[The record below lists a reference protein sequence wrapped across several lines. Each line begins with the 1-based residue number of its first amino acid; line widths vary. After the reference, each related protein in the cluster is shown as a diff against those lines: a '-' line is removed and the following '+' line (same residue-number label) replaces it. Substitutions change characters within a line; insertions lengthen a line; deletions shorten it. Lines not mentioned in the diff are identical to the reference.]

1 MATDTPA
8 LAVIHG
14 RSPIFYGRFDRKD
27 DDQHQTHYC
36 PGCGHGIVT
45 KLLAE
50 AIDALGIQDRTI
62 LVSPVG
68 CSVFGYEYLD
78 VGNIQGAHGR
88 GPAVAT
94 AVKRSRPDSIV
105 VSYQGDGDLAA
116 IGTAEII
123 HAANRGEALT
133 VIFVNN
139 AVYGMTGGQMAPPT
153 LLGEKTT
160 TTPLGRDPA
169 VQGYPLKVCELLA
182 TLEAPV
188 FLERVAL
195 GSNKQIM
202 ATGRVLRRALENQVR
217 GLGFSLVEV
226 LSPCPTIWGLDPVEA
241 QTFVRETMTRTFPLG
256 NFRDRSAS
264 AVPQRLAVTVPDLG
278 ELPRILGV
286 GPASGA
292 DEASG
297 TAAPALPVATAD
309 HRIVVAG
316 FGGQGVLLLGEF
328 LAEAGLSAGYH
339 VSWLPSY
346 GPQMRSGTS
355 NCHVRISAAPVDSP
369 VVSRPTVLIA
379 LNEPALRKFLPS
391 VEPGG
396 LVLYNA
402 DRVPADCAGNGVR
415 VIPIASTAIADQLGS
430 PKVGNMVML
439 GALLEATGML
449 PDSALERALHRL
461 VKRERWYEL
470 DRAALQAGRA
480 VVRRM
485 TAAPAEPSLA
495 QDPAM
500 G

>member
-1 MATDTPA
+1 
-8 LAVIHG
+8 
-14 RSPIFYGRFDRKD
+14 
-27 DDQHQTHYC
+27 
-36 PGCGHGIVT
+36 
-45 KLLAE
+45 
-50 AIDALGIQDRTI
+50 
-62 LVSPVG
+62 
-68 CSVFGYEYLD
+68 
-78 VGNIQGAHGR
+78 
-88 GPAVAT
+88 
-94 AVKRSRPDSIV
+94 
-105 VSYQGDGDLAA
+105 
-116 IGTAEII
+116 
-123 HAANRGEALT
+123 
-133 VIFVNN
+133 
-139 AVYGMTGGQMAPPT
+139 
-153 LLGEKTT
+153 
-160 TTPLGRDPA
+160 
-169 VQGYPLKVCELLA
+169 
-182 TLEAPV
+182 
-188 FLERVAL
+188 
-195 GSNKQIM
+195 
-202 ATGRVLRRALENQVR
+202 
-217 GLGFSLVEV
+217 
-226 LSPCPTIWGLDPVEA
+226 
-241 QTFVRETMTRTFPLG
+241 MTRTFPLG

>member
-1 MATDTPA
+1 MASDTPA
-8 LAVIHG
+8 MAVVHG
-14 RSPIFYGRFDRKD
+14 RSPIFYRRFDRKD

-50 AIDALGIQDRTI
+50 AIDTLGIQDRTI

-78 VGNIQGAHGR
+78 VGNIQVAHGR

-116 IGTAEII
+116 IGTAEIV
-123 HAANRGEALT
+123 HAANRGET
-133 VIFVNN
+133 VSVIFVNN
-139 AVYGMTGGQMAPPT
+139 AIYGMTGGQMAPTT

-160 TTPLGRDPA
+160 TTPRGRDPA
-169 VQGYPLKVCELLA
+169 VHGYPLKVCELLA

-202 ATGRVLRRALENQVR
+202 ATGRALRRALENQVH

-226 LSPCPTIWGLDPVEA
+226 LSPCPTIWGLDPAEA

-278 ELPRILGV
+278 ELPRILGL
-286 GPASGA
+286 GPASGV
-292 DEASG
+292 DGASD
-297 TAAPALPVATAD
+297 TVAPASPVPTAD

-316 FGGQGVLLLGEF
+316 FGGQG
-328 LAEAGLSAGYH
+328 EAGLSAGYH

-355 NCHVRISAAPVDSP
+355 NCHVRISAVPIDSP
-369 VVSRPTVLIA
+369 VVSRPNVLIA

-391 VEPGG
+391 MEPGG

-402 DRVPADCAGNGVR
+402 DSVPVDCAGSGAG
-415 VIPIASTAIADQLGS
+415 ITPIASTAIADRLGS
-430 PKVGNMVML
+430 AKVGNVVML

-461 VKRERWYEL
+461 VTRERWYEL

-480 VVRRM
+480 AVRRM

-495 QDPAM
+495 QDPAR